1 MPLHVGSGCLPA
13 TITNLRINC
22 IAQSATPPEMSLWE
36 KIKEFF
42 CSTHQTEAQECIW
55 TICHP
60 SVGTTREDV
69 VSRFEQLRMLVYAGY
84 EESIHSGRHGESHF
98 CILDADNQEILSVT
112 LDDAGNYTV
121 NCQGHNETYRFT
133 MDIEQGEE
141 CTEHAEGA
149 SGTLQVSPLPDPAAP
164 QTPAAYDAVWSE
176 WKRAAPA
183 EELRG
188 RAATVQR
195 ICTCLNNGSREL
207 NVGESGLTALPDC
220 LPAHITTLVIPHNN
234 YLTSLPTLPSGL
246 EVLTVEDNQLTS
258 LPPLPSGLEV
268 LTVEDNQLTSLPP
281 LPSGLEVLTV
291 EDNQLTSLPP
301 LPSGLEVLTVE
312 DNQLTSLP
320 PLPSGLEVLTVED
333 NQLTSLPPLPSGLEV
348 LTVEDNQLTSL
359 PPLPSGLEVLT
370 VEDNQLTSLPPLPSG
385 LEVLTVE
392 DNQLTSLPPLPA
404 GLVVL
409 TVSGNQLTSLPP
421 LPAGLQTLSVA
432 GNQLTSLPPLPAG
445 LQMLLVA
452 RNQLTSLPPLPAGL
466 QMLLVARNQLTS
478 LPPLP
483 PAGLQT
489 LSVAGNQ
496 LTSLPPL
503 PAGLQM
509 LSVAG
514 NQLTRLPP
522 LPAGLR
528 RLLVA
533 GNQLTSLPPLPAG
546 LQMLL
551 VARNQLTSLPPLP
564 AGLQM
569 LSVSDNQLTSLP
581 LLPAGLELLTLE
593 RNPQLVRLPPLPEG
607 LQTLSVDANPQL
619 TRLPALP
626 SGLQRL
632 YARNNQLTR
641 LPESITGLSS
651 EASVNLEGNPLSER
665 TLQALREITSAPGY
679 SGPRILFD
687 MAGASAP
694 REARALHLAAAGWLV
709 PAREGEPAPADRW
722 HMFGQE
728 DNAAAFSLFLDRLS
742 ETENFMKDA
751 GFKAQISS
759 WLVQLAEDEALR
771 AKTFAMATE
780 ATASCQDRVTLA
792 LHQMKNV
799 QLVHDAEK
807 GQYDNNLAA
816 LVATGREM
824 FRLEKLEQ
832 IAREKA
838 GTLALADD
846 VEVYL
851 AYQNKLKKAL
861 GLTSVTAE
869 MRFFGVSGV
878 TVSDLQAAELQVKAA
893 EKSELR
899 EWILQWGP
907 LHSVLERKAPER
919 VNALREKQIS
929 DYEET
934 YRMLSDTELR
944 PFGLVGNTDAERT
957 IGARAMESAKKTF
970 LDGLRPLVEEMLG
983 SYLAP

>member
-42 CSTHQTEAQECIW
+42 CSTHQTEALECIW

-69 VSRFEQLRMLVYAGY
+69 VSRFEQLRMLAYAGY

-98 CILDADNQEILSVT
+98 CILDADSQEILSVT

-149 SGTLQVSPLPDPAAP
+149 SGTLQVSPLPAPAAP
-164 QTPAAYDAVWSE
+164 QTPAEYDAVWSE
-176 WKRAAPA
+176 WTRVAPA

-281 LPSGLEVLTV
+281 LPAGLEL
-291 EDNQLTSLPP
+291 
-301 LPSGLEVLTVE
+301 
-312 DNQLTSLP
+312 
-320 PLPSGLEVLTVED
+320 
-333 NQLTSLPPLPSGLEV
+333 
-348 LTVEDNQLTSL
+348 
-359 PPLPSGLEVLT
+359 
-370 VEDNQLTSLPPLPSG
+370 
-385 LEVLTVE
+385 
-392 DNQLTSLPPLPA
+392 
-404 GLVVL
+404 L
-409 TVSGNQLTSLPP
+409 TVS
-421 LPAGLQTLSVA
+421 

-452 RNQLTSLPPLPAGL
+452 GNQLTSLPPLPAGL
-466 QMLLVARNQLTS
+466 QM
-478 LPPLP
+478 
-483 PAGLQT
+483 

-514 NQLTRLPP
+514 NQLT
-522 LPAGLR
+522 
-528 RLLVA
+528 
-533 GNQLTSLPPLPAG
+533 SLPPLPAG
-546 LQMLL
+546 LQVLL
-551 VARNQLTSLPPLP
+551 VARNQLTS
-564 AGLQM
+564 
-569 LSVSDNQLTSLP
+569 
-581 LLPAGLELLTLE
+581 
-593 RNPQLVRLPPLPEG
+593 LPPLPEG

-665 TLQALREITSAPGY
+665 TLQALQNITSAPGY

-694 REARALHLAAAGWLV
+694 REARALHLAAANWLV

-728 DNAAAFSLFLDRLS
+728 DNAAAFSLFLDRLG
-742 ETENFMKDA
+742 ETENCIKDA

-807 GQYDNNLAA
+807 GEYDNNLVV

-838 GTLALADD
+838 GTLALVDEI
-846 VEVYL
+846 EVWL
-851 AYQNKLKKAL
+851 AYQNKLKKSL

-893 EKSELR
+893 EKSEFR

-944 PFGLVGNTDAERT
+944 PSGLVGNTDAERT
-957 IGARAMESAKKTF
+957 LGARAMESAKKTF

-983 SYLAP
+983 SYLKARQRLN

>member
-42 CSTHQTEAQECIW
+42 CSTHQTEALECIW

-69 VSRFEQLRMLVYAGY
+69 VSRFEQLRMLAYAGY

-220 LPAHITTLVIPHNN
+220 LPTHITTLVIPHNN

-258 LPPLPSGLEV
+258 LPPLPAELE
-268 LTVEDNQLTSLPP
+268 L
-281 LPSGLEVLTV
+281 
-291 EDNQLTSLPP
+291 
-301 LPSGLEVLTVE
+301 
-312 DNQLTSLP
+312 
-320 PLPSGLEVLTVED
+320 
-333 NQLTSLPPLPSGLEV
+333 
-348 LTVEDNQLTSL
+348 
-359 PPLPSGLEVLT
+359 
-370 VEDNQLTSLPPLPSG
+370 
-385 LEVLTVE
+385 
-392 DNQLTSLPPLPA
+392 
-404 GLVVL
+404 L

-421 LPAGLQTLSVA
+421 LPAGLQTL
-432 GNQLTSLPPLPAG
+432 
-445 LQMLLVA
+445 
-452 RNQLTSLPPLPAGL
+452 
-466 QMLLVARNQLTS
+466 
-478 LPPLP
+478 
-483 PAGLQT
+483 
-489 LSVAGNQ
+489 
-496 LTSLPPL
+496 
-503 PAGLQM
+503 
-509 LSVAG
+509 
-514 NQLTRLPP
+514 
-522 LPAGLR
+522 
-528 RLLVA
+528 LVA

-546 LQMLL
+546 LQ
-551 VARNQLTSLPPLP
+551 V
-564 AGLQM
+564 

-581 LLPAGLELLTLE
+581 LLPAGLELLTLD
-593 RNPQLVRLPPLPEG
+593 RNPQLARLPPLPEG

-651 EASVNLEGNPLSER
+651 EAIVNLYGNPLSER
-665 TLQALREITSAPGY
+665 TLQALRNITSAPGY

-694 REARALHLAAAGWLV
+694 REARALHLAAADWLV

-728 DNAAAFSLFLDRLS
+728 DNAAAFSLFLDRLG
-742 ETENFMKDA
+742 ETENCIKDA

-807 GQYDNNLAA
+807 GEYDNNLAA

-824 FRLEKLEQ
+824 FRLGKLEQ
-832 IAREKA
+832 IAREKVR
-838 GTLALADD
+838 TLALVDEI
-846 VEVYL
+846 EVWL
-851 AYQNKLKKAL
+851 AYQNKLKKSL

>member
-1 MPLHVGSGCLPA
+1 M
-13 TITNLRINC
+13 
-22 IAQSATPPEMSLWE
+22 
-36 KIKEFF
+36 
-42 CSTHQTEAQECIW
+42 
-55 TICHP
+55 
-60 SVGTTREDV
+60 
-69 VSRFEQLRMLVYAGY
+69 YAGY

-149 SGTLQVSPLPDPAAP
+149 SGTLQVSPLPAPAAP
-164 QTPAAYDAVWSE
+164 QTPAEYDAVWSE
-176 WKRAAPA
+176 WKGAAPA

-258 LPPLPSGLEV
+258 LPPLP
-268 LTVEDNQLTSLPP
+268 
-281 LPSGLEVLTV
+281 
-291 EDNQLTSLPP
+291 
-301 LPSGLEVLTVE
+301 
-312 DNQLTSLP
+312 
-320 PLPSGLEVLTVED
+320 
-333 NQLTSLPPLPSGLEV
+333 
-348 LTVEDNQLTSL
+348 
-359 PPLPSGLEVLT
+359 
-370 VEDNQLTSLPPLPSG
+370 
-385 LEVLTVE
+385 
-392 DNQLTSLPPLPA
+392 
-404 GLVVL
+404 
-409 TVSGNQLTSLPP
+409 
-421 LPAGLQTLSVA
+421 
-432 GNQLTSLPPLPAG
+432 AG

-452 RNQLTSLPPLPAGL
+452 R
-466 QMLLVARNQLTS
+466 
-478 LPPLP
+478 
-483 PAGLQT
+483 
-489 LSVAGNQ
+489 NQ

-546 LQMLL
+546 LQ
-551 VARNQLTSLPPLP
+551 V
-564 AGLQM
+564 

-581 LLPAGLELLTLE
+581 LLPAELELLTLE

-694 REARALHLAAAGWLV
+694 REARALHLAAAGWCL
-709 PAREGEPAPADRW
+709 PGRANRLLQTDGICSDRKITLLPS
-722 HMFGQE
+722 
-728 DNAAAFSLFLDRLS
+728 A
-742 ETENFMKDA
+742 
-751 GFKAQISS
+751 SS
-759 WLVQLAEDEALR
+759 W
-771 AKTFAMATE
+771 
-780 ATASCQDRVTLA
+780 
-792 LHQMKNV
+792 
-799 QLVHDAEK
+799 
-807 GQYDNNLAA
+807 
-816 LVATGREM
+816 
-824 FRLEKLEQ
+824 
-832 IAREKA
+832 
-838 GTLALADD
+838 
-846 VEVYL
+846 
-851 AYQNKLKKAL
+851 
-861 GLTSVTAE
+861 
-869 MRFFGVSGV
+869 
-878 TVSDLQAAELQVKAA
+878 
-893 EKSELR
+893 
-899 EWILQWGP
+899 
-907 LHSVLERKAPER
+907 
-919 VNALREKQIS
+919 
-929 DYEET
+929 
-934 YRMLSDTELR
+934 
-944 PFGLVGNTDAERT
+944 TD
-957 IGARAMESAKKTF
+957 
-970 LDGLRPLVEEMLG
+970 
-983 SYLAP
+983 

>member
-69 VSRFEQLRMLVYAGY
+69 VSRFEQLRMLAYAGY

-112 LDDAGNYTV
+112 LDDAGNYSV

-149 SGTLQVSPLPDPAAP
+149 SGTLQVSPLPAPAAP
-164 QTPAAYDAVWSE
+164 QTPAEYDAVWSE
-176 WKRAAPA
+176 WKGAAPA

-207 NVGESGLTALPDC
+207 NVGESGLTALPDR

-234 YLTSLPTLPSGL
+234 YLTSLPT
-246 EVLTVEDNQLTS
+246 
-258 LPPLPSGLEV
+258 
-268 LTVEDNQLTSLPP
+268 
-281 LPSGLEVLTV
+281 
-291 EDNQLTSLPP
+291 
-301 LPSGLEVLTVE
+301 
-312 DNQLTSLP
+312 
-320 PLPSGLEVLTVED
+320 
-333 NQLTSLPPLPSGLEV
+333 
-348 LTVEDNQLTSL
+348 
-359 PPLPSGLEVLT
+359 LPSGLEVLT

-466 QMLLVARNQLTS
+466 QML
-478 LPPLP
+478 
-483 PAGLQT
+483 
-489 LSVAGNQ
+489 SVAGNQ
-496 LTSLPPL
+496 LTS
-503 PAGLQM
+503 
-509 LSVAG
+509 
-514 NQLTRLPP
+514 LPP

-546 LQMLL
+546 LQ
-551 VARNQLTSLPPLP
+551 V
-564 AGLQM
+564 

>member
-1 MPLHVGSGCLPA
+1 
-13 TITNLRINC
+13 
-22 IAQSATPPEMSLWE
+22 MSLWE

-258 LPPLPSGLEV
+258 LPPLP
-268 LTVEDNQLTSLPP
+268 
-281 LPSGLEVLTV
+281 
-291 EDNQLTSLPP
+291 
-301 LPSGLEVLTVE
+301 
-312 DNQLTSLP
+312 
-320 PLPSGLEVLTVED
+320 
-333 NQLTSLPPLPSGLEV
+333 
-348 LTVEDNQLTSL
+348 
-359 PPLPSGLEVLT
+359 
-370 VEDNQLTSLPPLPSG
+370 
-385 LEVLTVE
+385 
-392 DNQLTSLPPLPA
+392 A

-421 LPAGLQTLSVA
+421 L
-432 GNQLTSLPPLPAG
+432 
-445 LQMLLVA
+445 
-452 RNQLTSLPPLPAGL
+452 
-466 QMLLVARNQLTS
+466 
-478 LPPLP
+478 

-546 LQMLL
+546 LQMLSVAGNQLTRLPPLPAGLRRLL

-569 LSVSDNQLTSLP
+569 LSVAGNQLTRLPPLPAGLRRLLVAGNQLTSLPPLPAGLQVLSVSDNQLTSLP